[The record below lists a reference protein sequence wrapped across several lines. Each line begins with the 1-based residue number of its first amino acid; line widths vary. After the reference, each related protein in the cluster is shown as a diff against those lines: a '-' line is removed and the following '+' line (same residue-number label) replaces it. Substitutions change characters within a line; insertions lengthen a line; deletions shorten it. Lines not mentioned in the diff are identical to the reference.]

1 MRVDANY
8 TITFSVN
15 GMVMY
20 TKIYKAVA
28 TQTLNKETQIFR
40 GININSNNATVT
52 VDIKFL
58 RSGAAAATAAAPATA
73 APVAAAV
80 LAGDIAIITYAR
92 LAQYARAYDP
102 ATGCCVTGCPAN
114 TGLNVVI
121 DPPTC
126 VACNA

>member
-28 TQTLNKETQIFR
+28 TQTFNKETQIFR

-58 RSGAAAATAAAPATA
+58 RSGAAAATAAAA
-73 APVAAAV
+73 AGGGAAAV
-80 LAGDIAIITYAR
+80 LAGDIAIITNAR
-92 LAQYARAYDP
+92 LAQYARAYDT
-102 ATGCCVTGCPAN
+102 ATGCCVTSCPAN
-114 TGLNVVI
+114 SRLNVVI

>member
-58 RSGAAAATAAAPATA
+58 RSGAAAATAAAAAAGAAT
-73 APVAAAV
+73 PAV

>member
-1 MRVDANY
+1 
-8 TITFSVN
+8 
-15 GMVMY
+15 MY
-20 TKIYKAVA
+20 TRVYVGLGTTAD
-28 TQTLNKETQIFR
+28 KETQIFR
-40 GININSNNATVT
+40 GININSNTATVT

-58 RSGAAAATAAAPATA
+58 RSGAAAATAANIVGP
-73 APVAAAV
+73 V

>member
-8 TITFSVN
+8 NITFSVN

-28 TQTLNKETQIFR
+28 TQTFNKETQIFR

-58 RSGAAAATAAAPATA
+58 RSGAAAATAAAA
-73 APVAAAV
+73 AGGGAAAV

>member
-1 MRVDANY
+1 MRLNANY

-20 TKIYKAVA
+20 TRVYVGLA
-28 TQTLNKETQIFR
+28 TSADKETQIFR
-40 GININSNNATVT
+40 GININSNTATVT

-58 RSGAAAATAAAPATA
+58 RSGAAAATA
-73 APVAAAV
+73 
-80 LAGDIAIITYAR
+80 AGDIAIITYAR